1 MDQDSVHMMAASKVP
16 MLKLGVET
24 TIAPAIVK
32 EKAQR
37 RLKLKARS
45 TLLMCIPNEH
55 QLKFNSI
62 KDAKSLLQAVEKR
75 FGGNAAT
82 KKTQRNLLKQQHE
95 NFTTSSSE
103 VLDQTFDRLQK
114 LISPLEIHGERI
126 LQEDVNQKFLRS
138 LSPEWNTHT
147 IVWRNKPEIDTLSL
161 DDLYNNL
168 KIDETEVKG
177 TSSSNTNTQN
187 VAFVSTNSTSSI
199 NGAVNTAHDVT
210 TASTLATLVN
220 STTIDNF
227 SDVFIYSFFS
237 SQPNYPQ
244 LDNEDLQQI
253 HLDDLEEMN
262 LKWQMAMLT
271 IRARRFLKNTGRKFS
286 LNGNETIGFD
296 KSKENTR
303 RIVPVKTPTSTAS
316 VLCDGLDGYDWSDQA
331 EDGPTNFALIA
342 YSSTSSNSEI
352 IDKCKTG
359 LGYNAVPPPYTGKF
373 FPPKPDLSGLEE
385 FINEPI
391 VTEPTVKKPEVE
403 TSETKVSTNKPK
415 VVRKNFGPPVIE
427 DWISDSE
434 DEAESKSKIEKK
446 TVKPSFAKIKFVKS
460 KEQVKSPR
468 KEIVK
473 QDYKEID
480 GGYVAFGGNRKGGK
494 ITGRGITY
502 YYWVD
507 VNAVEV
513 YTSCIEQFW
522 ATVKA
527 ETINEE
533 GQLQALVDG
542 KEEGMSNH
550 NRIYVTPSHI
560 KKIFGNMKRVGKGFS
575 RRDTPLFPTKIV
587 QAQED
592 MGEDEAVNEEMND
605 SLERAAATAT
615 SLDEEQDRGY
625 IFKTQS
631 KATPDEPGSQGT
643 SLGGGP
649 RRRIAD
655 IDANEDIT
663 LVSTHDEQ
671 MFDVDQDLGG
681 EELDEEVALKLQA
694 ELQAE
699 FKKEKRLA
707 GERAHQELEAN
718 IALIES
724 WDDVQ
729 AKINADYQLAERL
742 QAKEQQ
748 ELNDEE
754 KAKLFM
760 QLMEKRRKFFA
771 AKRAEEKINKPPT
784 QAQQRKIMCTYL
796 KNMEGKKLT
805 DLKNKYFDSIQK
817 MFDRAVKRV
826 NIFIDYKTELVEE
839 NEKGV
844 EIDAIPLAV
853 KPPSIVDWK
862 IQKEGKKSYYK
873 IIRADGSSKIYLI
886 FSHMLKDFD
895 REDMET
901 LWKLVKAKY
910 GSTWPEGDYVRVL

>member
-1 MDQDSVHMMAASKVP
+1 MAASKVP
-16 MLKLGVET
+16 MLKPGVET
-24 TIAPAIVK
+24 IIAPAIVE

-37 RLKLKARS
+37 RLELKARS

-95 NFTTSSSE
+95 NFTASSSE

-114 LISPLEIHGERI
+114 LISLLEIHGERI
-126 LQEDVNQKFLRS
+126 SQEDVNQKFLRS

-168 KIDETEVKG
+168 KIYETEVKG

-187 VAFVSTNSTSSI
+187 IAFVSTNNTSTI
-199 NGAVNTAHDVT
+199 NGVVNTAYGVT
-210 TASTLATLVN
+210 TASTQATPVN
-220 STTIDNF
+220 SKTIDNF
-227 SDVFIYSFFS
+227 SDVFIYYFFA

-253 HLDDLEEMN
+253 HPDDLEEMD

-271 IRARRFLKNTGRKFS
+271 IRARRFLKNTRRKFS

-296 KSKENTR
+296 KSKESTR
-303 RIVPVKTPTSTAS
+303 RIVPVKTPTSTAL

-331 EDGPTNFALIA
+331 EDGPINFALMA

-359 LGYNAVPPPYTGKF
+359 LGYNVVPPPYTGNF

-415 VVRKNFGPPVIE
+415 VVRKNFGPSVIE
-427 DWISDSE
+427 DWISDSK

-468 KEIVK
+468 KETVK

-494 ITGRGITY
+494 ITGR
-502 YYWVD
+502 
-507 VNAVEV
+507 V

-527 ETINEE
+527 KTINEE

-550 NRIYVTPSHI
+550 NRISVTPSHT

-575 RRDTPLFPTKIV
+575 RRDTPLFPTMIV

-592 MGEDEAVNEEMND
+592 MGEDEAVNEEMNN
-605 SLERAAATAT
+605 SLERAVATAT
-615 SLDEEQDRGY
+615 SLDAEQDRV
-625 IFKTQS
+625 
-631 KATPDEPGSQGT
+631 T
-643 SLGGGP
+643 SLRP
-649 RRRIAD
+649 NPRQHLMSLVPKELVQVVVLETTKTAQALEIDSLKRRAKKLERRKRRRIAD
-655 IDANEDIT
+655 IDVNEYIT

-681 EELDEEVALKLQA
+681 EESKAKGIVFHEPEDSTTTTTTAIPKSKSQDKGKAKIIEDPVKLKKKDQIQLDEEVALKLQA
-694 ELQAE
+694 KLQAE
-699 FKKEKRLA
+699 FKKEQRLA

-729 AKINADYQLAERL
+729 AKINADYQ
-742 QAKEQQ
+742 
-748 ELNDEE
+748 
-754 KAKLFM
+754 
-760 QLMEKRRKFFA
+760 
-771 AKRAEEKINKPPT
+771 
-784 QAQQRKIMCTYL
+784 
-796 KNMEGKKLT
+796 
-805 DLKNKYFDSIQK
+805 
-817 MFDRAVKRV
+817 
-826 NIFIDYKTELVEE
+826 TELVEE
-839 NEKGV
+839 SSKK
-844 EIDAIPLAV
+844 V
-853 KPPSIVDWK
+853 KEEVT
-862 IQKEGKKSYYK
+862 E
-873 IIRADGSSKIYLI
+873 GSSKRAKTKLEQESAKKHKIDDD
-886 FSHMLKDFD
+886 KDTA
-895 REDMET
+895 E
-901 LWKLVKAKY
+901 LQ
-910 GSTWPEGDYVRVL
+910 